1 MSGACVAIVCASGCP
16 ATVSNCVHR
25 PSASS
30 DFACGCAPGYYSRLA
45 LQPAP
50 RQIPSGWSEGSAP
63 TPVPAPARVTVH
75 VASPA
80 PVPIVFVNTTEP
92 APPPPPAPN
101 LLGGFTPSCRDLA
114 VDIKTQSDLCDPD
127 DVVFQY
133 FMPITQEAQVD
144 AMKTGFNE
152 QLVQQLW
159 IDSQSKDVEVQFV
172 IYNGNLQLFAVTTV
186 VFEFDKAGGVSSKA
200 GSIDTLSAGSASSPC
215 GGANH
220 LPVPS
225 ASCWRWSLSILA
237 CMYSRAAC
245 RVPSSGSD
253 SKTI

>member
-1 MSGACVAIVCASGCP
+1 MGLARPGDLIKLAFTHKGPCIRGRPRPGNSGHSMTARRRDKLFKLQQAQVTLCP
-16 ATVSNCVHR
+16 GKLQLHEH
-25 PSASS
+25 SAFS
-30 DFACGCAPGYYSRLA
+30 ALMTLKEHEKLGVPPKRRLVVA

-63 TPVPAPARVTVH
+63 TPAPAPARVTVH

-152 QLVQQLW
+152 QLVQQL
-159 IDSQSKDVEVQFV
+159 
-172 IYNGNLQLFAVTTV
+172 Y
-186 VFEFDKAGGVSSKA
+186 
-200 GSIDTLSAGSASSPC
+200 
-215 GGANH
+215 
-220 LPVPS
+220 
-225 ASCWRWSLSILA
+225 SLA
-237 CMYSRAAC
+237 
-245 RVPSSGSD
+245 
-253 SKTI
+253 